1 MRLIRLS
8 AEAQNVTRYNGD
20 KLIFSTT
27 FKDNLVLN
35 PDAKIAFQSIFFDE
49 FVQDL
54 IIDNTNDTIKFEIEG
69 QEFECFL
76 NRDTYTK
83 TTYPQFFLDFTKK
96 LNKATPFNQNT
107 IGREWRVSDTS
118 HDKFRIQFQYG
129 NIGTSNLEFEGA
141 STASGIISADAPIVT
156 NGNFAFNRE
165 RLAKGCGFLR
175 GRINALGNFDLG
187 FQEQPL
193 NSSSGVVNLSNLF
206 LSVGVEGGFYVIK
219 ILDTKNVT
227 TEVPQVGDVVEIR
240 INAGNIQCVYYRGAV
255 ETTLYTEAYSN
266 EDLYPVLLLHDLNV
280 EINNFSFSDNPYG
293 DELTKEQLTYN
304 LSIPE
309 PLPDR
314 TITVEIT
321 FQNLGFSK
329 HLGFKTQTITQT
341 NKQINFISQE
351 DFDNLN
357 VKYLYSVKL
366 LNVDLESYDSEKQGK
381 NNILYVI
388 NQETTGQDFSFTAP
402 YLTFLEVKNKN
413 PLSFRNIKCEVV
425 NENDSIVEFYGKAI
439 LCLVVDD

>member
-1 MRLIRLS
+1 
-8 AEAQNVTRYNGD
+8 
-20 KLIFSTT
+20 
-27 FKDNLVLN
+27 
-35 PDAKIAFQSIFFDE
+35 
-49 FVQDL
+49 
-54 IIDNTNDTIKFEIEG
+54 
-69 QEFECFL
+69 
-76 NRDTYTK
+76 
-83 TTYPQFFLDFTKK
+83 
-96 LNKATPFNQNT
+96 
-107 IGREWRVSDTS
+107 
-118 HDKFRIQFQYG
+118 
-129 NIGTSNLEFEGA
+129 
-141 STASGIISADAPIVT
+141 
-156 NGNFAFNRE
+156 
-165 RLAKGCGFLR
+165 
-175 GRINALGNFDLG
+175 
-187 FQEQPL
+187 
-193 NSSSGVVNLSNLF
+193 
-206 LSVGVEGGFYVIK
+206 
-219 ILDTKNVT
+219 
-227 TEVPQVGDVVEIR
+227 VPQVGDVVEIR
-240 INAGNIQCVYYRGAV
+240 INAGNIQCVYYRGTA

-293 DELTKEQLTYN
+293 DELGKEQLTYN

-314 TITVEIT
+314 SIVVEIK
-321 FQNLGFSK
+321 FQNLGFAK

-351 DFDNLN
+351 DFDNIN